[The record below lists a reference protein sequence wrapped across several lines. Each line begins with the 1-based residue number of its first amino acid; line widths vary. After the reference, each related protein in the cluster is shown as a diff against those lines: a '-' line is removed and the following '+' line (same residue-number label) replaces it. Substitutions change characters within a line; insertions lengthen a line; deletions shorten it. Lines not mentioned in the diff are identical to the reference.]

1 MGILKNYVNGAFV
14 EAETNESLDVLN
26 PATDQVIAQV
36 PLSTRADLDC
46 AVAAAQAAFKPWRKT
61 PPAERAKYIFKFK
74 NLMEDHFEEIARL
87 VTQEHGKTLNE
98 ARGDVRR
105 GIDNLDVACGIPSL
119 MQGEALEDVG
129 RGIDCASFRR
139 PMGVFAAITPFNFP
153 AMVPLWFM
161 PYAIATGNTFVLK
174 PSEQVPTT
182 QQRMFELWHEVGL
195 PKGVINMV
203 HGAKDIVNGMC
214 EHPDIK
220 GVSFV
225 GSTPVAEHVYRL
237 GTHHGKR
244 VQALGGAKNY
254 LVVMPDA
261 EFDQTANIL
270 VESCYGC
277 AGERCLAGATLILV
291 GEAYDKFKG
300 VLVERAKAI
309 KVGNGLEDESV
320 SMGPLIS
327 QAHKQRVIGYIEKG
341 VAEGAEL
348 LIDGRVGY
356 ENSEGA
362 FLGPTVFDR
371 VTPQMTIGKEEIFG
385 PVLCLIQAPDLQAA
399 IDIIESHELANT
411 TSIFT
416 TSGKHARDFAY
427 AIEPSMIGV
436 NIGVAAPMSYF
447 NFGGSKRSF
456 FGDLKAHGKH
466 GIEFYTDRKVVIT
479 RWL

>member
-1 MGILKNYVNGAFV
+1 MGILKNYINGEFV
-14 EAETNESLDVLN
+14 DSLATETMDVINPSTNEVL
-26 PATDQVIAQV
+26 AQL
-36 PLSTRADLDC
+36 PIGTQADLDA
-46 AVAAAQAAFKPWRKT
+46 AVSAAQTAFKSWRKT

-74 NLMEDHFEEIARL
+74 NLMEAHFEEIARL
-87 VTQEHGKTLNE
+87 VTMEHGKTINE

-129 RGIDCASFRR
+129 RGIDCTATRR
-139 PMGVFAAITPFNFP
+139 PMGVFAGITPFNFP
-153 AMVPLWFM
+153 AMVPLWFI
-161 PYAIATGNTFVLK
+161 PYAIATGNTYVLK

-182 QQRMFELWHEVGL
+182 QQRMFELWHEAGL
-195 PKGVINMV
+195 PKGVLNMV

-214 EHPDIK
+214 THPDIK

-225 GSTPVAEHVYRL
+225 GSTPIAEHVYRT

-261 EFDQTANIL
+261 EFEQTTKIL

-291 GEAYDKFKG
+291 GEAYDKFKD
-300 VLVERAKAI
+300 VLVQHAKNI
-309 KVGNGLEDESV
+309 KVGYGLDDESV
-320 SMGPLIS
+320 TMGPVIS
-327 QAHKQRVIGYIEKG
+327 QAHKARVVSYIEKG
-341 VAEGAEL
+341 IAEGAEL
-348 LIDGRVGY
+348 VLDGRVGY
-356 ENSEGA
+356 EDPNSC
-362 FLGPTVFDR
+362 FLGATIFDH
-371 VTPQMTIGKEEIFG
+371 VKPEMTIGKEEIFG
-385 PVLCLIQAPDLQAA
+385 PVLCLIQAETLQDA
-399 IDIIESHELANT
+399 IDIIENHELANT

-416 TSGKHARDFAY
+416 TSGKSAREFAY
-427 AIEPSMIGV
+427 AIEPSMIGI

-466 GIEFYTDRKVVIT
+466 GIEFFTDRKVVIT

>member
-1 MGILKNYVNGAFV
+1 MAKLKNYINGEFV
-14 EAETNESLDVLN
+14 DSSSTETMDVINPSTNE
-26 PATDQVIAQV
+26 VIAQL
-36 PLSTRADLDC
+36 PLSNRADLDS
-46 AVAAAQAAFKPWRKT
+46 AVAAAQAAFKSWRKT

-74 NLMEDHFEEIARL
+74 NLMEEHFEEIARL
-87 VTQEHGKTLNE
+87 VTMEHGKTINE

-129 RGIDCASFRR
+129 RGIDSVATRR
-139 PMGVFAAITPFNFP
+139 PMGVFAGITPFNFP
-153 AMVPLWFM
+153 AMVPLWFI
-161 PYAIATGNTFVLK
+161 PYAIATGNTYVLK

-182 QQRMFELWHEVGL
+182 QQRMFELWDQVGL
-195 PKGVINMV
+195 PKGVLNMV
-203 HGAKDIVNGMC
+203 HGAKEIVNGMC

-225 GSTPVAEHVYRL
+225 GSTPIAEHVYRT

-291 GEAYDKFKG
+291 GEAYDKFKD
-300 VLVERAKAI
+300 VLVERAKNI
-309 KVGNGLEDESV
+309 KVGYGLDDETV
-320 SMGPLIS
+320 SMGPVIS
-327 QAHKQRVIGYIEKG
+327 HAHKARVVSYIEKG
-341 VAEGAEL
+341 IAEGAEL
-348 LIDGRVGY
+348 VLDGRIGY
-356 ENSEGA
+356 EDPNSC
-362 FLGPTVFDR
+362 FLGPTIFDQ
-371 VTPQMTIGKEEIFG
+371 VKPEMTIGKEEIFG
-385 PVLCLIQAPDLQAA
+385 PVLCLIQAENLQAA
-399 IDIIESHELANT
+399 IDIIENHELANT

-416 TSGKHARDFAY
+416 TSGKSAREFAY
-427 AIEPSMIGV
+427 AVEPSMIGI

-466 GIEFYTDRKVVIT
+466 GIEFFTDRKVVIT

>member
-1 MGILKNYVNGAFV
+1 MGKLKNYINGEFV
-14 EAETNESLDVLN
+14 ESTSTETMDVIN
-26 PATDQVIAQV
+26 PSTNDVIAQV
-36 PLSTRADLDC
+36 PLSTRADLDT
-46 AVAAAQAAFKPWRKT
+46 AVAAAQAAFKSWRKT

-74 NLMEDHFEEIARL
+74 NLMEEHFEEIARL
-87 VTQEHGKTLNE
+87 VTMEHGKTINE

-129 RGIDCASFRR
+129 RGIDSVSMRR
-139 PMGVFAAITPFNFP
+139 PLGVFAGITPFNFP
-153 AMVPLWFM
+153 AMVPMWFI
-161 PYAIATGNTFVLK
+161 PYAIATGNTYVLK

-182 QQRMFELWHEVGL
+182 QQRMFELWDQVGL
-195 PKGVINMV
+195 PKGVLNMV
-203 HGAKDIVNGMC
+203 HGGKEIVNGMC
-214 EHPDIK
+214 EHPDVK

-225 GSTPVAEHVYRL
+225 GSTPIAEHVYRT

-291 GEAYDKFKG
+291 GEAYDKFKD
-300 VLVERAKAI
+300 VLVERAKSI
-309 KVGNGLEDESV
+309 KVGYGLDDESV
-320 SMGPLIS
+320 SMGPVIS
-327 QAHKQRVIGYIEKG
+327 HAHKARVVSYIEKG
-341 VAEGAEL
+341 IAEGAEL
-348 LIDGRVGY
+348 VIDGRIGY
-356 ENSEGA
+356 EDPTSC
-362 FLGPTVFDR
+362 FLGPTIFDH
-371 VTPQMTIGKEEIFG
+371 VKPEMTIGKEEIFG
-385 PVLCLIQAPDLQAA
+385 PVLCLIQAENLQAA

-416 TSGKHARDFAY
+416 TSGKSAREFAY
-427 AIEPSMIGV
+427 AVEPSMIGI

-466 GIEFYTDRKVVIT
+466 GIEFFTDRKVVIT